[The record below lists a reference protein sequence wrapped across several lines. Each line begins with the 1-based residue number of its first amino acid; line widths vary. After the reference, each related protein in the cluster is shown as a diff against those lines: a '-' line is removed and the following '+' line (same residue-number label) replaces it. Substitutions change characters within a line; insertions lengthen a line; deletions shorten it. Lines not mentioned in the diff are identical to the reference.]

1 MRANRLQAIEL
12 LAHGSSIEDASKSL
26 SISRRSIHNWLNDPE
41 FMKAL
46 EIRKKEIIERLN
58 IRMIGLNEE
67 ALDVLEDCMRSRNET
82 IRLRSASYLN
92 SKLFESIELGDIRK
106 TIERINER
114 LDALALQRR

>member
-1 MRANRLQAIEL
+1 
-12 LAHGSSIEDASKSL
+12 
-26 SISRRSIHNWLNDPE
+26 
-41 FMKAL
+41 MKAL

-82 IRLRSASYLN
+82 IRLRAASYLN
-92 SKLFESIELGDIRK
+92 SKLFESIELGDFQK
-106 TIERINER
+106 AIERINER